1 MTTEPYGRLQDMK
14 GDVIMAEKIDAR
26 GLSCPQPVIN
36 ARKKMKE
43 VGSGT
48 IEVLVDT
55 TTSRD
60 NVTRMA
66 TKEGWAVDAK
76 EEGEEIRLVLK
87 K

>member
-1 MTTEPYGRLQDMK
+1 MTER
-14 GDVIMAEKIDAR
+14 VDAR

-36 ARKKMKE
+36 AQRKMKE
-43 VGSGT
+43 MGSGT
-48 IEVLVDT
+48 FEVIIDT

-66 TKEGWAVDAK
+66 KKEGWNVETK
-76 EEGEEIRLVLK
+76 EEGEDILLILK

>member
-1 MTTEPYGRLQDMK
+1 MTER
-14 GDVIMAEKIDAR
+14 IDAR

-36 ARKKMKE
+36 AQRKMKE
-43 VGSGT
+43 MGNGT
-48 IEVLVDT
+48 FEVIIDT

-66 TKEGWAVDAK
+66 TKEGWNVETK
-76 EEGEEIRLVLK
+76 EEGEDILLILK